1 MNYVLYRNIGVINK
15 LFPSDVLFILPRTLI
30 RIEYLNV
37 YVDRL
42 SQVAV
47 KETKWIYLRTHPILY
62 YNFNFL
68 GNLAPN
74 QELDFVSFLEI
85 CWALK
90 PTPFPQQP
98 V

>member
-47 KETKWIYLRTHPILY
+47 KETK
-62 YNFNFL
+62 
-68 GNLAPN
+68 
-74 QELDFVSFLEI
+74 
-85 CWALK
+85 
-90 PTPFPQQP
+90 
-98 V
+98 